1 MNGAGFFCSLA
12 IKKLKKEKKEK
23 KKVKKMKSRD
33 MIDQS
38 HTLKIGSK

>member
-1 MNGAGFFCSLA
+1 MNGAEFFCFLA
-12 IKKLKKEKKEK
+12 IKKLKKEKKE
-23 KKVKKMKSRD
+23 KKMKSRD

>member
-12 IKKLKKEKKEK
+12 IKKLKKEKKK
-23 KKVKKMKSRD
+23 KKMKSRD

>member
-23 KKVKKMKSRD
+23 KMKSRD